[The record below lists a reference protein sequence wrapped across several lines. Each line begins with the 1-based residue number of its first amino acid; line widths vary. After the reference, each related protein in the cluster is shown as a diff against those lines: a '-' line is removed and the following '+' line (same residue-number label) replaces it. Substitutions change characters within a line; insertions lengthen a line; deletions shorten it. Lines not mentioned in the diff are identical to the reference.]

1 MQGHN
6 DFIFYMKLAYP
17 TTIANATDRVMKIL
31 LVLLLGLPAWAGAE
45 IYQWQDADGS
55 KHFSDRSHAGAK
67 PIDIKPGY
75 GFYEVK
81 QVFDGDT
88 VLLADG
94 RKIRLLGIN
103 TPEVQHRHE
112 SAQAGGD
119 EAKRWLIDKLQQRKI
134 RLERDVEKTD
144 KYGRTLA
151 HIMTDQKEHLN
162 LQLVAAGFAAVNIYP
177 PNLRYA
183 DELIKAEN
191 LAQANKLGIWQRP
204 EYAAKPAATIN
215 AAEHAGWM
223 RLTGKVVTIRNS
235 RKYVYLVFSD
245 RFEARIERKW
255 LSLFPDINDYL
266 GQQIEVRGWLNKNKD
281 GFSMLI
287 RHPSAIKRL

>member
-1 MQGHN
+1 
-6 DFIFYMKLAYP
+6 
-17 TTIANATDRVMKIL
+17 MKIL

-45 IYQWQDADGS
+45 IYQWRDAHGS
-55 KHFSDRSHAGAK
+55 THFSDRAHAGAK

-81 QVFDGDT
+81 NVVDGDT
-88 VLLADG
+88 LVLADG

-103 TPEVQHRHE
+103 TPEVRHRNE

-119 EAKRWLIDKLQQRKI
+119 EAKRWLTDKLQQRKV
-134 RLERDVEKTD
+134 RLESDVEKTD

-151 HIMTDQKEHLN
+151 YVMTDRKEHIN
-162 LQLVAAGFAAVNIYP
+162 LQLVAGGLAAVNIYP

-191 LAQANKLGIWQRP
+191 LAQANRLGIWQRP
-204 EYAAKPAATIN
+204 EYAAKPAASISATD
-215 AAEHAGWM
+215 HSGWI

-255 LSLFPDINDYL
+255 LPLFPDINAYL
-266 GQQIEVRGWLNKNKD
+266 GQQLEVRGWLNKNKG